1 MEWKQVLIENGITLP
16 DLEMHSKVY
25 SVFEGGHEGLAG
37 FVGYW
42 PEGYAAVFLVIGSDK
57 RLRLIGVEK
66 CEMLTPDVAQE
77 IFTKY
82 TPLTSEAVVV
92 VDEARLPF
100 RGALW
105 CHLWSADEVALHRL
119 ALQLELKPEW
129 FQGNNLR
136 FRHYDLSPT
145 KRKKAIALGA
155 KEVTAYELVQ
165 MVRFNDAT
173 RYELNM
179 RKWGLPLDGYERMHN
194 YPMEEVHVPSQ

>member
-1 MEWKQVLIENGITLP
+1 MELDKVLLENGIALP
-16 DLEMHSKVY
+16 DLEKHSKLY
-25 SVFEGGHEGLAG
+25 SVFEGAHEGLAG

-42 PEGYAAVFLVIGSDK
+42 AEGYAAVFLVLGSDK
-57 RLRLIGVEK
+57 WLWLIGVEK

-82 TPLTSEAVVV
+82 TPLNSEAVVV

-105 CHLWSADEVALHRL
+105 CHLWSADEVTLHRM
-119 ALQLELKPEW
+119 ALRLELQPSW

-165 MVRFNDAT
+165 MVRVNDAT

-179 RKWGLPLDGYERMHN
+179 RKWGLPLDGYERMHT
-194 YPMEEVHVPSQ
+194 YPVEEMA